1 MFCTKCGTKN
11 EDGARFCVNCGAPIS
26 GTQPSTV
33 EQNAQQSNVQ
43 PNVQPNVQQNVK
55 PNVNIAAPA
64 PKKASFWSFI
74 LMFYLGGT
82 IVFNLIFGFASLTGS
97 SYGEYKE
104 MIYGVYGALKFFDVL
119 FGLGLV
125 AIAVL
130 EVVIIFTVEKRK
142 AIAPLLVI
150 IFNIACIAAP
160 VIYLFAAM
168 MITGL
173 PISQLIGW
181 YTALL
186 PISSVVFLIVDV
198 LYLSKHK
205 GDFTN

>member
-1 MFCTKCGTKN
+1 MSQPQAAAPRPDVQPNVQPN
-11 EDGARFCVNCGAPIS
+11 ERP
-26 GTQPSTV
+26 
-33 EQNAQQSNVQ
+33 NVQ
-43 PNVQPNVQQNVK
+43 PNVQPNYQQSAQPNYR
-55 PNVNIAAPA
+55 PNVPVNYGAAPA
-64 PKKASFWSFI
+64 PKRASFWSLI
-74 LMFYLGGT
+74 LMVYLGGT
-82 IVFNLIFGFASLTGS
+82 IVLNLVFGFASLTGS
-97 SYGEYKE
+97 AYGEYKE